1 MQKRKKCFFL
11 MPEVVCLLKSHDV
24 PVDFSK
30 MLYVVINESPA
41 KSLFNSVPKLN
52 AFVFGKVRL
61 P

>member
-1 MQKRKKCFFL
+1 